1 MTAFVSSS
9 IPLLVT
15 SMALHKDFKSGA
27 ERFLCMMMKRKI
39 FWLMLPIF
47 LSVFWTLVII
57 EFLKGLMSI
66 ASLVI
71 IFFIVPFCVIMVNEI
86 LQKEKVPYRAVLLIV
101 VGFSGAFTGG
111 LYGKLFESMT
121 LSENSVFDISNCAM
135 IFWLRNTGLT
145 DLKILGICVS
155 NITYTL
161 TWPPYV
167 SSYVLLPRGGETA
180 LLVVHYAREMFQWIR
195 QPPSEF
201 KIETHL
207 NSGYVQSL
215 SSDQNP
221 TPVTFTDGERYQVT
235 FHTQSVLQH
244 SFWVEAKPTSK
255 EELSASAHS
264 YFHGNET
271 KGAIQTFIRF
281 NNTGTSHCYIYNIS
295 IGDVTFQ
302 FTPPMFIEPTPP
314 LSEFYN
320 LKEIGVDFGTYAGI
334 GYTGS
339 FYGIITA
346 TPTPTLSMFKV
357 DNTYEVTIWTMT
369 NNYCT
374 TNVTITG

>member
-1 MTAFVSSS
+1 
-9 IPLLVT
+9 
-15 SMALHKDFKSGA
+15 
-27 ERFLCMMMKRKI
+27 MMKRKI

-47 LSVFWTLVII
+47 LSVFWALIII

-71 IFFIVPFCVIMVNEI
+71 IFFIVPFCVIMINEI
-86 LQKEKVPYRAVLLIV
+86 LQKERVPYRAVLLIV
-101 VGFSGAFTGG
+101 VGVSGAFTGG
-111 LYGKLFESMT
+111 LYGKLFESVT
-121 LSENSVFDISNCAM
+121 LSEDSVIDISNCAM

-201 KIETHL
+201 KVETYL
-207 NSGYVQSL
+207 NSGYVKSL
-215 SSDQNP
+215 SSGHNP
-221 TPVTFTDGERYQVT
+221 TPVTFTDGKKYQVT
-235 FHTQSVLQH
+235 FHTQSMLQH
-244 SFWVEAKPTSK
+244 SFWVEAKPTSM
-255 EELSASAHS
+255 EELSASARS
-264 YFHGNET
+264 YFYDNEA
-271 KGAIQTFIRF
+271 GGFIQTCIRF
-281 NNTGTSHCYIYNIS
+281 NNTGTSPCYIYNIR
-295 IGDVTFQ
+295 IENTTVQ
-302 FTPPMFIEPTPP
+302 FTPPMFIEPTSP
-314 LSEFYN
+314 LSEFYR
-320 LKEIGVDFGTYAGI
+320 LKEISVSFHTSGSI
-334 GYTGS
+334 GYTGDHH
-339 FYGIITA
+339 GKITVIP
-346 TPTPTLSMFKV
+346 TPTPSMFKV
-357 DNTYEVTIWTMT
+357 GNTYEVTIWTMT